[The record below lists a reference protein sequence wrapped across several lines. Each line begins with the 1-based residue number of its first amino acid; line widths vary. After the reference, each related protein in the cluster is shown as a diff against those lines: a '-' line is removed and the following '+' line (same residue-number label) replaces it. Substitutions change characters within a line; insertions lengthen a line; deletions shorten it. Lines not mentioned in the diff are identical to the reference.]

1 MLLNGVNFVPLQPGD
16 SGLVIWRVSG
26 EGTTL
31 WAVKGGGA
39 GDDNL
44 HAVVAVGRHGLA
56 YNGAGYAV
64 EVGGTKPETL
74 LYRTNNA
81 VDTSEG
87 GFSLHGNFRLNQN
100 GSYSNFET
108 GQLSSRRIKLAW

>member
-1 MLLNGVNFVPLQPGD
+1 VISWFQGLLAFKWVNFVPLQPGD

-44 HAVVAVGRHGLA
+44 HAAVAVGRHGLA
-56 YNGAGYAV
+56 YNGAGYPI
-64 EVGGTKPETL
+64 EVGQ
-74 LYRTNNA
+74 LYRANNA
-81 VDTSEG
+81 VDP
-87 GFSLHGNFRLNQN
+87 
-100 GSYSNFET
+100 
-108 GQLSSRRIKLAW
+108 